1 MQRKFLTNVL
11 FLLLVNLLIKPFW
24 ILGVDRT
31 VQNMLGAEAYGGYFA
46 LLNFS
51 FLYSMLL
58 DFGISN
64 FNNRAIAR
72 NEGLITK
79 FLPNIL
85 TIKVLLGLGYLGVS
99 ALTGW
104 LIGFSAEQFTLLLW
118 LFVNQILISFILY
131 FRSNIAAMQLFRLDA
146 LLSITDRALMIG
158 IVGAMIWG
166 QWQDFTFTIHWFVY
180 GQTVAYALTFLVA
193 LGAVAIK
200 STSFQVRWDTTLF
213 KRILTMS
220 YPYALL
226 GILMTLYNRVDGIM
240 IERLLGK
247 AGAHEAG
254 VYAASYR
261 LLDALNMLGFAFA
274 SILLP
279 LFARTLKQKGE
290 IVPILKQSYRLLLF
304 LSVSVAAGAYWF
316 KVPIMDLLY
325 LDSTAYWADIFGW
338 LMISFIG
345 VSTMY
350 VYGSLLTAHGSLRQ
364 LNQLALAGVLLNIV
378 LNALL
383 IPHQGALGATF
394 ATVLTQIV
402 VAAGHIVLALR
413 IFNLRA
419 DISLVLR
426 ATLFL
431 IAAVLLG
438 GVMVRLPIAWGY
450 QLLLAAVA
458 YSAVGWGLGLLQWR
472 EWLQKA

>member
-1 MQRKFLTNVL
+1 MPRKFLSNLL
-11 FLLLVNLLIKPFW
+11 FLLLVNVLIKPFW

-85 TIKVLLGLGYLGVS
+85 SIKVLLGFGYVAVS

-104 LIGFSAEQFTLLLW
+104 LIGFSSEQFTLLAW
-118 LFVNQILISFILY
+118 LFINQILISFILY

-146 LLSITDRALMIG
+146 LLSITDRTLMIG

-166 QWQDFTFTIHWFVY
+166 QWNGFTFNIQWFVY
-180 GQTVAYALTFLVA
+180 GQTAAYVLTCMIALT
-193 LGAVAIK
+193 AVAIK
-200 STSFQVRWDTTLF
+200 STSFSIRWDVSLY
-213 KRILTMS
+213 KKILRMS

-226 GILMTLYNRVDGIM
+226 GVLMTLYNRVDGIM
-240 IERLLGK
+240 IERLLGDR
-247 AGAHEAG
+247 GALEAG
-254 VYAASYR
+254 IYAASYR

-279 LFARTLKQKGE
+279 LFARTLKQKQN

-304 LSVSVAAGAYWF
+304 LSIGIAAGAYWF
-316 KVPIMDLLY
+316 KAPIMALLY
-325 LDSTAYWADIFGW
+325 PDSTVYWSTIFGW
-338 LMISFIG
+338 LMISFVG

-350 VYGSLLTAHGSLRQ
+350 VYGSLLTAQGSLRQ
-364 LNQLALAGVLLNIV
+364 LNRLALAGVLLNV
-378 LNALL
+378 ALNAIL
-383 IPHQGALGATF
+383 IPTQGALGATF
-394 ATVLTQIV
+394 ATVGTQLL
-402 VAAGHIVLALR
+402 VAAGHILLAVRLFSLR
-413 IFNLRA
+413 Y
-419 DISLVLR
+419 DISLLIR
-426 ATLFL
+426 ATVFTV
-431 IAAVLLG
+431 AAVLLG
-438 GVMVRLPIAWGY
+438 GVSIQLPMAWGY
-450 QLLLAAVA
+450 QLLLVA
-458 YSAVGWGLGLLQWR
+458 LAYFFLGWGLGLLQWR
-472 EWLQKA
+472 AWLSKA

>member
-1 MQRKFLTNVL
+1 MPRKFLSNL
-11 FLLLVNLLIKPFW
+11 FFLLLVNILIKPFW

-72 NEGLITK
+72 NEGLVTK

-85 TIKVLLGLGYLGVS
+85 SIKVLLGFGYLAIS

-104 LIGFSAEQFTLLLW
+104 LIGFSGEQFTLLAW

-146 LLSITDRALMIG
+146 LLSITDRTLMIG

-166 QWQDFTFTIHWFVY
+166 QWQDFTFSIQWFVY
-180 GQTVAYALTFLVA
+180 GQTAAYALTFLIALTAVA
-193 LGAVAIK
+193 LKSSSFTIK
-200 STSFQVRWDTTLF
+200 WDVSLY
-213 KRILTMS
+213 KRILRMS

-226 GILMTLYNRVDGIM
+226 GVLMTLYNRVDGIM
-240 IERLLGK
+240 IERILGEN
-247 AGAHEAG
+247 GAREAG
-254 VYAASYR
+254 IYAASYR

-279 LFARTLKQKGE
+279 LFARTLKQKE
-290 IVPILKQSYRLLLF
+290 DIVPILKQSYRLLLF
-304 LSVSVAAGAYWF
+304 LSISVAAGAYWF
-316 KVPIMDLLY
+316 KEPIMALLY
-325 LDSTAYWADIFGW
+325 PDSTVYWSSIFGW
-338 LMISFIG
+338 LMISFVG

-364 LNQLALAGVLLNIV
+364 LNQLALGGVLLNII

-383 IPHQGALGATF
+383 IPTQGALGATF
-394 ATVLTQIV
+394 ATVGTQLL
-402 VAAGHIVLALR
+402 VAGGHIFLALR
-413 IFNLRA
+413 IFSLQR
-419 DISLVLR
+419 DISLLLR
-426 ATLFL
+426 ATVFTG
-431 IAAVLLG
+431 IAVLLG
-438 GVMVRLPIAWGY
+438 GVSLQLPLVWGY
-450 QLLLAAVA
+450 QLAIAAVA
-458 YSAVGWGLGLLQWR
+458 FFFVGWGLGLLQWR
-472 EWLQKA
+472 AWLRKA